1 MTSQARLIPWLE
13 IADELEEFDRFMHAA
28 GIDHLPR
35 RIEQGQIKFLDA
47 GAIGARRM
55 RAIAANRWTWFG
67 WKRDQFEGIVE
78 MELRTFHRWI
88 SESGGESLYQETEAG
103 REMLARIASIERK
116 FKHMTNPHRGSD
128 AA

>member
-1 MTSQARLIPWLE
+1 MTNDERLIPWLE
-13 IADELEEFDRFMHAA
+13 LAEKLEEFDRFMHTA

-55 RAIAANRWTWFG
+55 HAIAANRWTWFG
-67 WKRDQFEGIVE
+67 WKRDQCEGIVE

-88 SESGGESLYQETEAG
+88 SESGGDSLYQETEAG

-116 FKHMTNPHRGSD
+116 FKQLTNTRRGS
-128 AA
+128 AAT